1 MSPTNAAVY
10 TKPDQHDVTVAPYHI
25 TSERSQLVRVAA
37 LRVPYARAKRLLDVS
52 LSIAAIVVGAPL
64 FVLAALLVKLS
75 SPGPVIYKQKRVG
88 LCGRQFTF
96 YKFRSMFVDADRRL
110 EELKEH
116 NEASGPVFKMA
127 RDPRVTRFGRFIRG
141 FSLDELPQF
150 FNILKGDM
158 SLVGPRPPLPREVG
172 EYGPWEWERLSVT
185 PGLTCLWQIGGR
197 SDVNFE
203 EWMRL
208 DHQYLDNMSF
218 MGDVVIILKTLPA
231 VLRARGAR

>member
-1 MSPTNAAVY
+1 MTSANTTVYLTADGHEVAVVPFSRRFEWPVSTGVNPMPVHY
-10 TKPDQHDVTVAPYHI
+10 
-25 TSERSQLVRVAA
+25 A
-37 LRVPYARAKRLLDVS
+37 LAKRLLDVS
-52 LSIAAIVVGAPL
+52 LSLAAVLFGAPL
-64 FVLAALLVKLS
+64 FLLAALLVKLS

-88 LCGRQFTF
+88 LCGRHFTF

-110 EELKEH
+110 EELREL

-127 RDPRVTRFGRFIRG
+127 HDPRVTRLGRFIRR

-150 FNILKGDM
+150 FNVLKGDM

-185 PGLTCLWQIGGR
+185 PGLTCLWQISGR
-197 SDVNFE
+197 SDVNFT

-218 MGDVVIILKTLPA
+218 MGDVVILLKTLPA